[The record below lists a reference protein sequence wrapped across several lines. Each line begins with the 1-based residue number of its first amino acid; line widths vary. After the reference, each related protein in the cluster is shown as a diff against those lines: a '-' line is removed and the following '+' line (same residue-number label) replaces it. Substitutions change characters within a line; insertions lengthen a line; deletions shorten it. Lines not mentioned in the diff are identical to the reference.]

1 MMKTE
6 AILFDLDGTLLNT
19 IQDLTDCVNHSL
31 NKMGMP
37 MRSIFEVRKFIGD
50 GLKML
55 LTRAMP
61 VGSTQE
67 MYEEILKI
75 YKPYYQEHM
84 QDKTVPFDG
93 IMDLLKA
100 LKEKDI
106 KIAVV
111 SNKQDEAVKAL
122 CADVFG
128 NLVDIAI
135 GVGNGVEPK
144 PDPGAVFEAVKQLNV
159 NPENIYYVG
168 DSFIDMQVSENAK
181 VKSVAVS
188 WGYCDREVFDNYSP
202 TLIADK
208 PSDILNL
215 L

>member
-1 MMKTE
+1 MKTE

-19 IQDLTDCVNHSL
+19 LQDLTNSVNHSL

-37 MRSIFEVRKFIGD
+37 LRSIFEVRKFVGD

-55 LTRAMP
+55 ITRATP
-61 VGSTQE
+61 VGSTE
-67 MYEEILKI
+67 ETLEEIIKI
-75 YKPYYQEHM
+75 HKSYYQKHM
-84 QDKTVPFDG
+84 LDNTVPFDG
-93 IMDLLKA
+93 IMDMLKT
-100 LKEKDI
+100 LKERNI
-106 KIAVV
+106 KIAVI
-111 SNKQDEAVKAL
+111 SNKAHEAVVPL
-122 CADVFG
+122 CEEIFG

-144 PDPGAVFEAVKQLNV
+144 PNPGAVLEAIKQLNV

-188 WGYCDREVFDNYSP
+188 WGYSDREVFDDFSP
-202 TLIADK
+202 VLIADK
-208 PSDILNL
+208 PSDILSL